1 MKDLE
6 KLRSQLSEVDLKI
19 IDLIHQRQVLA
30 EEIGAYKR
38 EKGQPTR
45 DYIREKQVI
54 DLAQSHAS
62 SLDLDKELVVDLM
75 QLLSLIHI

>member
-6 KLRSQLSEVDLKI
+6 KLRTTLSEVDLKI

-30 EEIGAYKR
+30 EEIVAYKR

-62 SLDLDKELVVDLM
+62 SLDLDKDMVVD
-75 QLLSLIHI
+75 